1 MNGSIQALRAVFILM
16 IFLSHFPF
24 GESVDMSFM
33 GDCGVS
39 MFMMLSGYTMMLAY
53 GGRASTAGGI
63 EWIPFMRRR
72 LARIYPVHLL
82 CFSVCS
88 IWGGGL
94 LAAVAGLLLL
104 QSWVPDAGVFFSYNA
119 PSWFLSSLLLCYALF
134 PALSRVAVSRPKEFG
149 FLLLGIIS
157 VYLPVA
163 ALLPEEFDLFGLYVW
178 PPARLIDFMIG
189 MWLYVAGPRL
199 DSAWWRAGAV
209 ALFGAACVLWFYS
222 PEWLRLA
229 SLWYVP
235 SAAVIAAFAGAG
247 KGGYNGATGAWA
259 PAALVWLGNS
269 SYGFYMIHYFCI
281 GVWRRVAGRFGMD
294 AGSFIGLLLTLSV
307 AVMLG
312 YMIEKWPR
320 TFRPSG
326 NNA

>member
-53 GGRASTAGGI
+53 GGRASDAGGI

-72 LARIYPVHLL
+72 VARIYPVHLL
-82 CFSVCS
+82 CFTVCS

-119 PSWFLSSLLLCYALF
+119 PSWFLSSLLLCYTLF

-149 FLLLGIIS
+149 FLLLGIVA

-163 ALLPEEFDLFGLYVW
+163 ALLPERLDLFGLYVW

-189 MWLYVAGPRL
+189 MWLYQAAPRL
-199 DSAWWRAGAV
+199 VGAWWRTGALT
-209 ALFGAACVLWFYS
+209 LFAAACVLWFYS
-222 PEWLRLA
+222 PEWLRLTA
-229 SLWYVP
+229 LWYVP
-235 SAAVIAAFAGAG
+235 SAAVIAAFAGRG
-247 KGGYNGATGAWA
+247 EGAWA

-281 GVWRRVAGRFGMD
+281 GVWRRVAGRFD
-294 AGSFIGLLLTLSV
+294 VAPGSFVGLLLTLSA
-307 AVMLG
+307 AVILG
-312 YMIEKWPR
+312 YMIEKWSR
-320 TFRPSG
+320 AFRPSG